1 MAKHQDLPLE
11 IVTHEDLEINEHLE
25 DYVEKKIRRLV
36 RPLENILSIRVDLTY
51 NPATRNADSRAR
63 AQITIRG
70 KRLILRTEEYGDDV
84 FTALD
89 KAVDAMERRVER
101 IKGRRYGKRPVKHA
115 EIAAELM
122 EQTLQDEIREEEARP
137 RIVRRKRFLLTP
149 MDEEEAIEQM
159 ELLGH
164 DRFFIFLNA
173 RTNQINVLYK
183 RRDGSYGL
191 IEPELG

>member
-1 MAKHQDLPLE
+1 MRAQLPLE
-11 IVTHEDLEINEHLE
+11 IHTHEALSLTEHLRE
-25 DYVEKKIRRLV
+25 YVEKKIQRLV
-36 RPLENILSIRVDLTY
+36 RPLENVVSIRVDLRY
-51 NPATRNADSRAR
+51 NPSARNVGDRAR

-70 KRLILRTEEYGDDV
+70 KRLILRTEEYGDDI

-89 KAVDAMERRVER
+89 KAVDAMERRIER
-101 IKGRRYGKRPVKHA
+101 VKGRRYGRRPVKHA
-115 EIAAELM
+115 EITAELM
-122 EQTLQDEIREEEARP
+122 AQAVEAEAEEEARP

-164 DRFFIFLNA
+164 DRFFIFFNA